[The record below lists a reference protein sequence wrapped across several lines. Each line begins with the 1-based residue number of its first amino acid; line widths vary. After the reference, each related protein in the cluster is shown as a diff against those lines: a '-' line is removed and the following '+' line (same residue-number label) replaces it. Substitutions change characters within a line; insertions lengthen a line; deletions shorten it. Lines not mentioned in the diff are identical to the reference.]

1 MAFARRDECI
11 VEEALPSMLAMEDC
25 RYQSS
30 RSPRSRADIASS
42 FNTIR
47 PVGRVFFNPPFQAR
61 WRVKENPPYDLSMKE
76 DLGCLCTDVANCY
89 FGNAAIASFSHF
101 TKCSVLRRP
110 GRSTFTTYR

>member
-42 FNTIR
+42 FNAIR
-47 PVGRVFFNPPFQAR
+47 PVGRVLFNPPFQAR
-61 WRVKENPPYDLSMKE
+61 WRVKENPPYALPIE
-76 DLGCLCTDVANCY
+76 
-89 FGNAAIASFSHF
+89 AAIF
-101 TKCSVLRRP
+101 LGRP
-110 GRSTFTTYR
+110 ISLIAPLLKIGLC